1 MGRVQ
6 MSTEEKTGRRARDRK
21 KKNWREES
29 FETTKSHSR
38 PAVSRMSASILLL
51 AGLLFMVTGCSPA
64 APPGS
69 VSRQDPEVKIRVVC
83 SSGDIRWKSGMENA
97 AEAFM
102 KSNQDI
108 KVELYFMPEA
118 ENQTYARR
126 LEVLAA
132 QGEFNDI
139 VELRETDSLV
149 QAGLLAPMPEEVY
162 SLVENPGTCGGIC
175 YGVPLYTTTL
185 GMIYNAEIFERLGLC
200 APRTY
205 EEFLRVCATLKASGY
220 DAIALGAAGDR
231 HMKYW
236 GNYLFCNYIASGDGQ
251 ACWTKE
257 KAAEMLGDFR
267 DLASRGYINSRYRA
281 VTDRETARA
290 ISTRQAVMVYAGPQ
304 MLQQIE
310 NLNPQ
315 IRLGFFFL
323 PGKNGTVYAMD
334 DRSVQW
340 GISSLTAGDGKKM
353 DACAR
358 FLQFCYSEGVYETI
372 LEIMNGNSV
381 TVRRVNMPDTPD
393 RRIME
398 AAYEGKPVHTE
409 LLLKEA
415 QPTDGFIAFYDQM
428 LVGPFKGHSFYIMDD
443 NGECI
448 YSVDS
453 AGTGKAADSMA
464 SLIPSMNQGTG
475 SLLKD
480 GNYVVY
486 ERPEPYGWTVAAKVP
501 QDQVLNMGSTV
512 RYTAV
517 FLGAVFLALL
527 CLYCHNY
534 ISLHLYK
541 DAV

>member
-51 AGLLFMVTGCSPA
+51 AGLLFMMTGCSPA
-64 APPGS
+64 VPPGS
-69 VSRQDPEVKIRVVC
+69 VGRQDPEVKIRVVC

-118 ENQTYARR
+118 ENQTYARQ

-200 APRTY
+200 VPRKY

-236 GNYLFCNYIASGDGQ
+236 GNYLFCNYIAAGDGQ

-353 DACAR
+353 DACVR

-372 LEIMNGNSV
+372 LEIMNGNPV

-393 RRIME
+393 RKIME
-398 AAYEGKPVHTE
+398 AAYEGDPVHTE
-409 LLLKEA
+409 FLLKDA
-415 QPTDGFIAFYDQM
+415 QPPDGFIECYDRM
-428 LVGPFKGHSFYIMDD
+428 LVETLWGGTSISSLAD
-443 NGECI
+443 N
-448 YSVDS
+448 
-453 AGTGKAADSMA
+453 M
-464 SLIPSMNQGTG
+464 L
-475 SLLKD
+475 
-480 GNYVVY
+480 
-486 ERPEPYGWTVAAKVP
+486 ERWEEP
-501 QDQVLNMGSTV
+501 
-512 RYTAV
+512 
-517 FLGAVFLALL
+517 
-527 CLYCHNY
+527 
-534 ISLHLYK
+534 
-541 DAV
+541 

>member
-6 MSTEEKTGRRARDRK
+6 TSTEEKTGRRARDRK
-21 KKNWREES
+21 KKNWRKKS

-38 PAVSRMSASILLL
+38 PAVSRMSTSILLL
-51 AGLLFMVTGCSPA
+51 VGLLFMVTGCSPA
-64 APPGS
+64 VPPGS

-97 AEAFM
+97 ADAFM

-200 APRTY
+200 VPRTY

-220 DAIALGAAGDR
+220 DAIALGAAGNL
-231 HMKYW
+231 HMKFW
-236 GNYLFCNYIASGDGQ
+236 GNYLFCNYIVTGDGQ
-251 ACWTKE
+251 VSWTKE
-257 KAAEMLGDFR
+257 KAVEMLGDFR
-267 DLASRGYINSRYRA
+267 GLSSRGYINSRYRA
-281 VTDRETARA
+281 VSDRETVRA
-290 ISTRQAVMVYAGPQ
+290 ISARKAVMVYAGPW
-304 MLQQIE
+304 MLPQIE

-323 PGKNGTVYAMD
+323 PGRDGNVYAMD
-334 DRSVQW
+334 DRSVEW
-340 GISSLTAGDGKKM
+340 GISSVTAGNEKKM
-353 DACAR
+353 DASVR
-358 FLQFCYSEGVYETI
+358 FLQFYYSEGVYENI

-381 TVRRVNMPDTPD
+381 TVRRVNMTDTPD

-428 LVGPFKGHSFYIMDD
+428 LVETLWG
-443 NGECI
+443 
-448 YSVDS
+448 
-453 AGTGKAADSMA
+453 GKSIS
-464 SLIPSMNQGTG
+464 SLAEEMLEQW
-475 SLLKD
+475 
-480 GNYVVY
+480 
-486 ERPEPYGWTVAAKVP
+486 EEP
-501 QDQVLNMGSTV
+501 
-512 RYTAV
+512 
-517 FLGAVFLALL
+517 
-527 CLYCHNY
+527 
-534 ISLHLYK
+534 
-541 DAV
+541 

>member
-51 AGLLFMVTGCSPA
+51 AGLLFMMTGCSPA
-64 APPGS
+64 VPPGS
-69 VSRQDPEVKIRVVC
+69 VGRQDPEVKIRVVC

-118 ENQTYARR
+118 ENQTYARQ

-149 QAGLLAPMPEEVY
+149 QGLLAPMPEEVY

-200 APRTY
+200 VPRTY

-220 DAIALGAAGDR
+220 DAVALGAAGDR

-340 GISSLTAGDGKKM
+340 GISSLTARDGKKM

>member
-340 GISSLTAGDGKKM
+340 GISSLTARDGKKM

>member
-21 KKNWREES
+21 KKNWWEKS

-51 AGLLFMVTGCSPA
+51 AGLLFMMTGCSPA

-69 VSRQDPEVKIRVVC
+69 VGRQDPEVKIRVVC

-200 APRTY
+200 VPRTY
-205 EEFLRVCATLKASGY
+205 EEFLRLCATLKASGY

-236 GNYLFCNYIASGDGQ
+236 GNYLFCNYIAAGDGQ

-323 PGKNGTVYAMD
+323 PGKNGTVYAID

-340 GISSLTAGDGKKM
+340 GISSLTARDGKK
-353 DACAR
+353 DGCV
-358 FLQFCYSEGVYETI
+358 CPVP
-372 LEIMNGNSV
+372 SV
-381 TVRRVNMPDTPD
+381 LLFRR
-393 RRIME
+393 
-398 AAYEGKPVHTE
+398 
-409 LLLKEA
+409 
-415 QPTDGFIAFYDQM
+415 
-428 LVGPFKGHSFYIMDD
+428 
-443 NGECI
+443 CI
-448 YSVDS
+448 
-453 AGTGKAADSMA
+453 
-464 SLIPSMNQGTG
+464 
-475 SLLKD
+475 
-480 GNYVVY
+480 
-486 ERPEPYGWTVAAKVP
+486 
-501 QDQVLNMGSTV
+501 
-512 RYTAV
+512 
-517 FLGAVFLALL
+517 
-527 CLYCHNY
+527 
-534 ISLHLYK
+534 
-541 DAV
+541 

>member
-38 PAVSRMSASILLL
+38 PAVSRMSTSILLL

-139 VELRETDSLV
+139 VEMRETDSLV

-200 APRTY
+200 VPRTY

-251 ACWTKE
+251 VCWTKE

-340 GISSLTAGDGKKM
+340 GISSLTARDRKKM

-393 RRIME
+393 RKIME
-398 AAYEGKPVHTE
+398 AAYEGNPVHTE
-409 LLLKEA
+409 FLLKDA
-415 QPTDGFIAFYDQM
+415 QPPDGFI
-428 LVGPFKGHSFYIMDD
+428 
-443 NGECI
+443 E
-448 YSVDS
+448 
-453 AGTGKAADSMA
+453 
-464 SLIPSMNQGTG
+464 
-475 SLLKD
+475 
-480 GNYVVY
+480 
-486 ERPEPYGWTVAAKVP
+486 
-501 QDQVLNMGSTV
+501 
-512 RYTAV
+512 
-517 FLGAVFLALL
+517 
-527 CLYCHNY
+527 
-534 ISLHLYK
+534 
-541 DAV
+541 